1 MRIFSRD
8 PVEVRDL
15 VPPVRM
21 YRKDPRSMIWEAIRA
36 KAEKEAAAAAAAAA
50 VAAGEESS
58 NAMDT
63 EDANATTAANAAVA
77 ADGGKGGKPGQR
89 KKKMRPGDSID
100 TSVIAPYGGAAV
112 NRRNLFKKRTRQV
125 FLSKEST
132 EVREERRRDN
142 YPWCLEDF
150 DGSHS
155 FTGDLMGNQGTTAK
169 YALFFFS
176 EDGFRVVMADKW
188 YRFTPKPKH
197 RILTAEEAEE
207 FLQSQKKKEND
218 RWLMHR
224 FGKKDEEGEEGGG
237 SGETSSK
244 ANESGTMW
252 RGAGGGYRRDTSR
265 RAFRTVDRGESSL
278 FTDDEDD
285 DGSYKRKKVQQR
297 GDIDELDF
305 DIDQDFQDDEEGT
318 QDLEQQ
324 DEETKEATRRQK
336 DNYLLAEKSDAEE
349 DLDDAEDSSKDKNG
363 EKLSSAGKEMRKIV
377 RGIEQD
383 AVYESDNEK
392 DPYADS
398 GDEEE
403 EADSE
408 TETEKN
414 KETNSPADSNA
425 NSKRKVPGSPS
436 SQNGKRVK
444 NSNSNA
450 GNNHYGDKQ
459 GKRPLDSMDEDSS
472 DSDSPSGRASN
483 SAMNNSSNQ
492 VKRSRSSSSMPTSTL
507 IAAASKAAPTGST
520 NASSSSSAAAAGQG
534 DIQEHE
540 VVALISRGDY
550 DIKQIISV
558 FRSRIQGHP
567 ERASRLKSIILA
579 VAQTKDGK
587 LILRKKPSS
596 QSQP

>member
-21 YRKDPRSMIWEAIRA
+21 YRKDPRSMMWEAIRA
-36 KAEKEAAAAAAAAA
+36 KAEREAAAAAA
-50 VAAGEESS
+50 VAASGDGATTMETDEAAASTS
-58 NAMDT
+58 ASAA
-63 EDANATTAANAAVA
+63 ANATATA
-77 ADGGKGGKPGQR
+77 KPGQR

-125 FLSKEST
+125 FLSKETS

-150 DGSHS
+150 DGSHA
-155 FTGDLMGNQGTTAK
+155 FTGDLMGNQGSTAK

-207 FLQSQKKKEND
+207 LLQQQKKKEND

-237 SGETSSK
+237 AGGSGGTGGGESSSK
-244 ANESGTMW
+244 ASEGGAIW
-252 RGAGGGYRRDTSR
+252 RGGGGYRRDTAR
-265 RAFRTVDRGESSL
+265 RGFRTVDRGESSL

-285 DGSYKRKKVQQR
+285 EGDYKRKRHHQR

-336 DNYLLAEKSDAEE
+336 DNYRLAEKSDLEEE
-349 DLDDAEDSSKDKNG
+349 DADEMDESSKGKQG
-363 EKLSSAGKEMRKIV
+363 EKLSSAGKEMRKI
-377 RGIEQD
+377 
-383 AVYESDNEK
+383 
-392 DPYADS
+392 
-398 GDEEE
+398 
-403 EADSE
+403 
-408 TETEKN
+408 
-414 KETNSPADSNA
+414 
-425 NSKRKVPGSPS
+425 
-436 SQNGKRVK
+436 
-444 NSNSNA
+444 
-450 GNNHYGDKQ
+450 
-459 GKRPLDSMDEDSS
+459 
-472 DSDSPSGRASN
+472 
-483 SAMNNSSNQ
+483 
-492 VKRSRSSSSMPTSTL
+492 
-507 IAAASKAAPTGST
+507 
-520 NASSSSSAAAAGQG
+520 
-534 DIQEHE
+534 
-540 VVALISRGDY
+540 
-550 DIKQIISV
+550 
-558 FRSRIQGHP
+558 
-567 ERASRLKSIILA
+567 
-579 VAQTKDGK
+579 
-587 LILRKKPSS
+587 
-596 QSQP
+596 